1 MKPDTIPDTRQN
13 MMDSQI
19 KYKKIAYLGLFTAL
33 ALIFSYVESLLPINF
48 GLPGIKLGI
57 ANVVTVLIIYIY
69 SYKEA
74 LIVSIARIVISAFLF
89 TNAFSLLYSLAGAL
103 FSIAVMTIIKKWDQ
117 LSIVGVSIAGGVFHN
132 IGQLIIATLIVKQIK
147 ITYYAPILIVSG
159 VITGL
164 LVGLIAGFIYKR
176 VETYVRL

>member
-1 MKPDTIPDTRQN
+1 

-19 KYKKIAYLGLFTAL
+19 SYKKIAYLGLFTAL
-33 ALIFSYVESLLPINF
+33 ALIFSYVESLLPVNL

-57 ANVVTVLIIYIY
+57 SNVVIVIVIYFY

-74 LIVSIARIVISAFLF
+74 FIVSIARIVISAFLF

-103 FSIAVMTIIKKWDQ
+103 LSIVMMALVKKRDL
-117 LSIVGVSIAGGVFHN
+117 LSIVGVSIVGGVFHN
-132 IGQLIIATLIVKQIK
+132 IGQLIVASIIVKQIK
-147 ITYYAPILIVSG
+147 ITYYAPVLIVSG
-159 VITGL
+159 VITGV
-164 LVGLIAGFIYKR
+164 LVGLISGFIYKR

>member
-1 MKPDTIPDTRQN
+1 
-13 MMDSQI
+13 MMDSQT

-33 ALIFSYVESLLPINF
+33 ALIFSYVESLLPLNF

-57 ANVVTVLIIYIY
+57 ANVVTVIIIYLY

-74 LIVSIARIVISAFLF
+74 FIVSIARIVISAFLF

-103 FSIAVMTIIKKWDQ
+103 LSIVMMALVKKRDL
-117 LSIVGVSIAGGVFHN
+117 LSIVGVSIVGGVFHN
-132 IGQLIIATLIVKQIK
+132 IGQLIVASIIVKQIK
-147 ITYYAPILIVSG
+147 ITYYAPVLIVSG
-159 VITGL
+159 VITGV
-164 LVGLIAGFIYKR
+164 LVGLISGFIYKR